1 MAYDLEAL
9 HQQITVLLSSTPW
22 KPLREVAHELQVS
35 GPTVESAVRRRTGK
49 SFGQFRHS
57 ILLAK
62 ATDLLA
68 RDQSRSL
75 AEIAALLGYKS
86 GDAFARS
93 MRRAC
98 GKSPTELRL
107 AHPASPKIGTA

>member
-9 HQQITVLLSSTPW
+9 HQQIAVLLSSTPW
-22 KPLREVAHELQVS
+22 KPLREVASELRVS

-62 ATDLLA
+62 ATDLLV
-68 RDQSRSL
+68 RDQARSF
-75 AEIAALLGYKS
+75 AEIATLLGYKS
-86 GDAFARS
+86 RDAFARS

-98 GKSPTELRL
+98 GKSPAELRL
-107 AHPASPKIGTA
+107 APPAAPKIGMA